1 MTNEEFSD
9 EVSKLLENLYYQF
22 GEGNKGFA
30 DEHNLDHEQRWIL
43 EQVSKLR
50 QIFKNGDFVLI
61 ADVKELQAKI
71 DELEDER
78 DELQDELDDA
88 ESNIET
94 LEEENTMLEEENK
107 ALQAELD
114 SKME

>member
-1 MTNEEFSD
+1 MTSEEVSD
-9 EVSKLLENLYYQF
+9 EVGKLLENLYYQF

-30 DEHNLDHEQRWIL
+30 DEHNLDHEQKWIL

-61 ADVKELQAKI
+61 ADVKELKAKI

-88 ESNIET
+88 DARINELEAENQS
-94 LEEENTMLEEENK
+94 LEEENQSLK
-107 ALQAELD
+107 SELD